1 MITVRKG
8 SSMAHAHGN
17 AALTAGTAWSMLLGR
32 MVVPAFALALTAGAA
47 SGCVASAAEVED
59 EATLDEGD
67 TPKVDTKL
75 HEESTGRPT
84 TVSLAAST
92 AGIPATPDP
101 NEPQPSPWQPN
112 GASTTAPPSA
122 GGNGPTTSP
131 TATPQPSPWQG
142 HVPPPYGPN
151 AEAIEILSNQS
162 QNGSQ

>member
-8 SSMAHAHGN
+8 SSMAQAKT
-17 AALTAGTAWSMLLGR
+17 LTAGTAWSTLLR
-32 MVVPAFALALTAGAA
+32 RLVVPAFALTFTAGTAA
-47 SGCVASAAEVED
+47 AVGGCVASAADVED

-67 TPKVDTKL
+67 TPKLDTKL
-75 HEESTGRPT
+75 HEDSTGRPAA
-84 TVSLAAST
+84 VGVAASA
-92 AGIPATPDP
+92 AGVPATPNP

-112 GASTTAPPSA
+112 SASAATPASG
-122 GGNGPTTSP
+122 GGNGPATSP

-151 AEAIEILSNQS
+151 EILSDQS